1 MAKKKTQPNQILNRR
16 ATFDYQIVESYQAGL
31 VLNGRETKAI
41 RMGKADLSGAYVN
54 FVADE
59 LWLIG
64 ATVFGTSGVPISESE
79 QKQNRKLLLKKSE
92 MKKLLEKKQSGLT
105 IIPVKINTKGRYIKI
120 EIALAKG
127 KREYDKRQ
135 TIKKRDTDRDLRRKA
150 NI

>member
-1 MAKKKTQPNQILNRR
+1 MAKKQKPPHQILNRR
-16 ATFDYQIVESYQAGL
+16 ASFDYQILESFQAGL
-31 VLNGRETKAI
+31 VLTGKETKAI

-54 FVADE
+54 FVSGE

-64 ATVFGTSGVPISESE
+64 ATVFGTTGIPISDVE
-79 QKQNRKLLLKKSE
+79 QNRKLLLKKNE
-92 MKKLLEKKQSGLT
+92 LKKLLEKKQTGMAIVPL
-105 IIPVKINTKGRYIKI
+105 KINNKSRYIKI

-150 NI
+150 SI